1 MISMII
7 GHKGSGKTKKLIE
20 NINDR
25 VEESHGNV
33 VCIEKG
39 QNLTYDLTYRVRL
52 VDSDR
57 FSISSYDEL
66 FGFISGICA
75 GNYDVTDIF
84 VDGTLKIGGQDKI
97 VMIIIALLLGG
108 LGIHNFYLGYTGKG
122 VAQLL
127 LSCVGVGFIWGLID
141 GIMIFTGKINTDS
154 EGNPLVD

>member
-25 VEESHGNV
+25 MEESHGNV

-84 VDGTLKIGGQDKI
+84 VDGTLKIGGQDKN
-97 VMIIIALLLGG
+97 ALLSFLER
-108 LGIHNFYLGYTGKG
+108 LSKLAEMSKAKIMLTISCDEEELPEAIHQFEIVK
-122 VAQLL
+122 
-127 LSCVGVGFIWGLID
+127 
-141 GIMIFTGKINTDS
+141 
-154 EGNPLVD
+154 

>member
-7 GHKGSGKTKKLIE
+7 GHKGSGKTKKLID
-20 NINDR
+20 NINAR

-39 QNLTYDLTYRVRL
+39 QKLTYDLTYRVRL

-57 FSISSYDEL
+57 FSIGSYDEL

-84 VDGTLKIGGQDKI
+84 VDGTLKIGGQDKD
-97 VMIIIALLLGG
+97 ALLKFLER
-108 LGIHNFYLGYTGKG
+108 LSKLAEMAKTKIMLTISCDEEELPEGIHQFEIVK
-122 VAQLL
+122 
-127 LSCVGVGFIWGLID
+127 
-141 GIMIFTGKINTDS
+141 
-154 EGNPLVD
+154 

>member
-1 MISMII
+1 MISIII

-20 NINDR
+20 NINTR

-39 QNLTYDLTYRVRL
+39 QKLTYDLTYRVRL

-57 FSISSYDEL
+57 FSIKGYDEL

-84 VDGTLKIGGQDKI
+84 VDGTLKIGGEDKEALVQFLERLSTLADMAKTKIMLTVSCDEDELPEAIHQFEI
-97 VMIIIALLLGG
+97 V
-108 LGIHNFYLGYTGKG
+108 K
-122 VAQLL
+122 
-127 LSCVGVGFIWGLID
+127 
-141 GIMIFTGKINTDS
+141 
-154 EGNPLVD
+154 

>member
-20 NINDR
+20 NINAR

-39 QNLTYDLTYRVRL
+39 QKLTYDLTYRVRL

-57 FSISSYDEL
+57 FSIGSYDEL

-84 VDGTLKIGGQDKI
+84 VDGTLKIGGQDKD
-97 VMIIIALLLGG
+97 ALLSFLER
-108 LGIHNFYLGYTGKG
+108 LSKLADMAKTKIMLTVSCDEEELPEGIHQFEIVK
-122 VAQLL
+122 
-127 LSCVGVGFIWGLID
+127 
-141 GIMIFTGKINTDS
+141 
-154 EGNPLVD
+154 

>member
-20 NINDR
+20 NINAR

-39 QNLTYDLTYRVRL
+39 QKLTYDLTYRVRL

-84 VDGTLKIGGQDKI
+84 VDGTLKIGGQDKDQLVKFLERLSTLADMAKTKIMLTISCDEEELPEAIHQFEI
-97 VMIIIALLLGG
+97 V
-108 LGIHNFYLGYTGKG
+108 K
-122 VAQLL
+122 
-127 LSCVGVGFIWGLID
+127 
-141 GIMIFTGKINTDS
+141 
-154 EGNPLVD
+154 

>member
-7 GHKGSGKTKKLIE
+7 GRKGSGKTKKLID
-20 NINDR
+20 NINAR

-39 QNLTYDLTYRVRL
+39 QKLTYDLTYRVRL

-57 FSISSYDEL
+57 FSIGNYDEL

-84 VDGTLKIGGQDKI
+84 VDGTLKIGGEDKD
-97 VMIIIALLLGG
+97 ALLTFLER
-108 LGIHNFYLGYTGKG
+108 LSKLADMAKTKIMLTVSADEAELPEGIHQFEIVK
-122 VAQLL
+122 
-127 LSCVGVGFIWGLID
+127 
-141 GIMIFTGKINTDS
+141 
-154 EGNPLVD
+154 

>member
-7 GHKGSGKTKKLIE
+7 GNKGSGKTKKLIDT
-20 NINDR
+20 INAR

-39 QNLTYDLTYRVRL
+39 LKLTYDLNYRVRL

-57 FSISSYDEL
+57 FSIASYDEL

-84 VDGTLKIGGQDKI
+84 VDGTLKIGGQDKGDLLKFLDRLSGLADMTKTKI
-97 VMIIIALLLGG
+97 MLTVSCDEAELPEAVHKFEII
-108 LGIHNFYLGYTGKG
+108 K
-122 VAQLL
+122 
-127 LSCVGVGFIWGLID
+127 
-141 GIMIFTGKINTDS
+141 
-154 EGNPLVD
+154 

>member
-1 MISMII
+1 MISLII

-20 NINDR
+20 NINAC

-39 QNLTYDLTYRVRL
+39 QKLTYDLTYRVRL

-57 FSISSYDEL
+57 FGIQSYDEL

-84 VDGTLKIGGQDKI
+84 VDGTIKIGGEDKT
-97 VMIIIALLLGG
+97 ALAAFLKRLGE
-108 LGIHNFYLGYTGKG
+108 LADLAKTKITLTI
-122 VAQLL
+122 
-127 LSCVGVGFIWGLID
+127 SCDKEELPCDWKEYEIL
-141 GIMIFTGKINTDS
+141 N
-154 EGNPLVD
+154 